1 MKKLISFLLILLAI
15 VMFNCQ
21 SSKKSDANAIRK
33 QSNQWDDYIRAKD
46 IDKISNLLSSDA
58 IGLYAE
64 EPIRIGA
71 EGFRKSNEG
80 FFAKNIDFSSWNT
93 KIDTIIVS
101 DNLGYNIG
109 NYHYSMNINGKPVEN
124 NGKWVTIYKKIN
136 GQWKVAVD
144 AGTDDK
150 SIQELLA
157 PISTVEEFTAIEN
170 EWNTATFKKD
180 AKTLDLLYAKE
191 YTYID
196 PTGKVYD
203 KQQDISEVTSGNYK
217 SENPSVL
224 SDIKVNS
231 YGNVTV
237 VKGLNTAKATLNGK
251 DISGTYRF
259 VDVFILRDGRW
270 QCVSTQSSKL
280 PKK

>member
-1 MKKLISFLLILLAI
+1 MKKLSSFVLIILAI
-15 VMFNCQ
+15 LMFNCQ
-21 SSKKSDANAIRK
+21 SSKKSDVDAILK
-33 QSNQWDDYIRAKD
+33 QSNQWDDYIRAKE
-46 IDKISNLLSSDA
+46 IDKISNLLSPDA

-80 FFAKNIDFSSWNT
+80 FFAKNIDFPSWNT

-109 NYHYSMNINGKPVEN
+109 NYHYSMNINGKTVEN

-136 GQWKVAVD
+136 RQWKVAVD

-157 PISTVEEFTAIEN
+157 PTSTVEEFTAIEN
-170 EWNTATFKKD
+170 GWNNAIFKKD
-180 AKTLDLLYAKE
+180 EKALDLLYAKE

-196 PTGKVYD
+196 PTGRVFN
-203 KQQDISEVTSGNYK
+203 KQQDIAEIISANYK
-217 SENPSVL
+217 PVAESVL
-224 SDIKVNS
+224 SDISVDT
-231 YGNVTV
+231 YGNIAV
-237 VKGLNTAKATLNGK
+237 VKGLNTTKATLNGK

-259 VDVFILRDGRW
+259 VDVLIMRDGRW

-280 PKK
+280 AKK